1 MVAVLV
7 INEVSNLTYLN
18 LFSPT
23 PQIIHLYFKRRD
35 RMVSRSVYI
44 LIALRIFCI
53 RFLFGNFALT
63 IISASYFQP
72 LGKTATYYRYQIGL
86 TTEGS

>member
-1 MVAVLV
+1 MFSTMVAVLV

-53 RFLFGNFALT
+53 RFLFGTSLSQSFLLH
-63 IISASYFQP
+63 ISNLLEKQQ
-72 LGKTATYYRYQIGL
+72 R
-86 TTEGS
+86 TTVT